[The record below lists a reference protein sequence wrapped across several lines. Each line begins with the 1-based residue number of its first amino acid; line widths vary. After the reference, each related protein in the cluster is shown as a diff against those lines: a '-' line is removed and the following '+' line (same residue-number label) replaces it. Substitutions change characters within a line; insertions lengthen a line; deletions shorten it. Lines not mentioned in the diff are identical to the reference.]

1 MNPFSPQR
9 RRFCRS
15 KRLLLCIILSSLLA
29 AQSAPMSYADTVWDR
44 WKAADAAVAAG
55 KPAEA
60 VKHWKF
66 LVDHY
71 ASAGHW
77 ENAALFSGRLNEYF
91 DRTKDYEQAI
101 HYYKVE
107 NEYWLKL
114 GKDWGAVDIMR
125 AEQISTTL
133 EAYLEVSG
141 KSASSQHLPASGKLA
156 KFEPEYGMYIGMYS
170 ERDPEMLNYYTRS
183 ESIYGK
189 NHAIYLAYAQWGKP
203 FPKQYAFRAK
213 EAGAALQVA
222 WEPTNGLAE
231 VADGSYLRQWAKDAK
246 DAGIPIFLRFASEMN
261 GNWTNWYG
269 DPEAYIRAFRL
280 VHDVLAKEAP
290 NVAMVWS
297 PNDVPKFS
305 MSPYYPGDDYV
316 DWVGVSLYTEPYE
329 NGYGEPM
336 LATSPVERLD
346 EVYKL
351 YADRKPIMISETAVS
366 HYANFKQEDVSDWAL
381 MNLQRLLEIMPKKY
395 PRLKAITYFNVN
407 MKDTESGNNY
417 LLRDNEKMMSA
428 YRKIISDPYYLSK
441 VEQGIAPSN
450 QMTYSRIEGTGGFA
464 KKARVVPFVKIPD
477 IHIGRVEYELN
488 GRTLAVQRTA
498 PYGVQL
504 DADQAY
510 EGSQLEIRVYNTS
523 GQKVASK
530 VFRIGS
536 QVSVS
541 IDGRDQHFEQM
552 PVIVDGSTLTPLRA
566 IFEAMGAKVTWDA
579 KTMSA
584 RGTKG
589 GKTVELTIGSRV
601 AMVNGK
607 PVELEQPAALINGFT
622 MAPARFIGEAFD
634 GRVEWEGKTRTV
646 QIRTGR

>member
-1 MNPFSPQR
+1 MYPLR
-9 RRFCRS
+9 RVF
-15 KRLLLCIILSSLLA
+15 LCIIMISLLA
-29 AQSAPMSYADTVWDR
+29 ALSAPMSNADTIWDR

-60 VKHWKF
+60 VKHWKY

-71 ASAGHW
+71 ASVRDW
-77 ENAALFSGRLNEYF
+77 ESAALFSGRLNEYF
-91 DRTKDYEQAI
+91 DQTKEYEQAI
-101 HYYKVE
+101 HYYKLE

-133 EAYLEVSG
+133 EAYLAVPG
-141 KSASSQHLPASGKLA
+141 NLASPQHFPASVKLA

-170 ERDPEMLNYYTRS
+170 ERDPGMQNYYTRS

-189 NHAIYLAYAQWGKP
+189 NHAFYLAYTQWDKP
-203 FPKQYAFRAK
+203 FPKQHALRAK

-222 WEPTNGLAE
+222 WEPSGGLDK
-231 VADGSYLRQWAKDAK
+231 VADGSYLRRWAKDAK
-246 DAGIPIFLRFASEMN
+246 AAGIPIFLRFASEMN
-261 GNWTNWYG
+261 GSWTNWYG

-280 VHDVLAKEAP
+280 VHDVLAQDAP

-329 NGYGEPM
+329 NGYGESM
-336 LATSPVERLD
+336 FATSPVERLD
-346 EVYKL
+346 EIYKL

-366 HYANFKQEDVSDWAL
+366 HYANFKQEDVGDWAV
-381 MNLQRLLEIMPKKY
+381 MNLQRLFEIMPKKY

-407 MKDTESGNNY
+407 LKDTESGNNY
-417 LLRDNEKMMSA
+417 LLRDNEKMMAA
-428 YRKIISDPYYLSK
+428 YKQIIADPYYLTK
-441 VEQGIAPSN
+441 VEQGSTPSN
-450 QMTYSRIEGTGGFA
+450 GMTYSRIEENGLFA

-477 IHIGRVEYELN
+477 IHIGRLEYVLN
-488 GRTLAVQRTA
+488 GRALAVQKSA
-498 PYGVQL
+498 PYGIQL

-510 EGSQLEIRVYNTS
+510 EGSQLEIQVYNTS

-530 VFRIGS
+530 VFRVGS

-579 KTMSA
+579 NTLTAS
-584 RGTKG
+584 GTKG
-589 GKTVELTIGSRV
+589 GTTVELTIGSRI